1 MRYLQKYS
9 LEAIKDMKYLCI
21 STTSYNFL
29 LFCLLR
35 DFLEN
40 TIFWVS
46 SNLYLPER
54 KDFFLLSEADDFE
67 QEKLENKLQ
76 FQKIKKE
83 YFTKETFEIYA
94 QDHVLK
100 SYSFIKGKFFVI
112 EDGTMTYLEAK
123 NEYEKEKN
131 RSFFA
136 KWQRKRKGKI
146 AMCGVSSKVEKLYL
160 RGILPTP
167 SCIQYKVEY
176 IDIYT
181 LWKQKSIEEKKWILH
196 FFDFQQKHL
205 ELLRTKKV
213 ILFTQP
219 LSEDGIMSEE
229 EKIEIYR
236 KILEKEEIKELVIK
250 THPRERTEYRK
261 YFVDVSVL
269 QEKTPFELYLLHG
282 LRGKRVITLFSTAV
296 YGLSD
301 FEVIFYGTNGNR
313 NLIGRFGEIP
323 CKI

>member
-1 MRYLQKYS
+1 MQKYS

-54 KDFFLLSEADDFE
+54 KDFFLLSEADDLG

-167 SCIQYKVEY
+167 SCIQHKVEY

-269 QEKTPFELYLLHG
+269 QEKTPFEIYLLHG
-282 LRGKRVITLFSTAV
+282 LRGKKVITLFSTAV
-296 YGLSD
+296 YGLEG
-301 FEVIFYGTNGNR
+301 FEVIFYGTKGNKS
-313 NLIGRFGEIP
+313 LMDRFGEITY
-323 CKI
+323 KV

>member
-1 MRYLQKYS
+1 
-9 LEAIKDMKYLCI
+9 MKYLCI
-21 STTSYNFL
+21 STTSYNCL
-29 LFCLLR
+29 LFCLLK
-35 DFLEN
+35 DFLGN
-40 TIFWVS
+40 TVFWVG
-46 SNLYLPER
+46 SNLYFPER
-54 KDFFLLSEADDFE
+54 QDFFLLSEADDFE

-83 YFTKETFEIYA
+83 YFVKETFEIYA

-100 SYSFIKGKFFVI
+100 SYSFFKGKFYVI
-112 EDGTMTYLEAK
+112 EDGTMTYLEVK
-123 NEYEKEKN
+123 NEYEKEKS
-131 RSFFA
+131 RSFFS
-136 KWQRKRKGKI
+136 KWKRKRKGKI
-146 AMCGVSSKVEKLYL
+146 ATCGVSSKVEKVYL

-167 SCIQYKVEY
+167 DCLQHKVEY
-176 IDIYT
+176 MDIYS
-181 LWKQKSIEEKKWILH
+181 LWKQKSMEEKKWILH
-196 FFDFQQKHL
+196 FFDFQKKHL
-205 ELLRTKKV
+205 ELLQSKKT

-219 LSEDGIMSEE
+219 LSEDGIMTEE
-229 EKIEIYR
+229 EKIGIYR

-250 THPRERTEYRK
+250 AHPRETTEYTK
-261 YFVDVSVL
+261 YFDGVSVL

>member
-1 MRYLQKYS
+1 
-9 LEAIKDMKYLCI
+9 MKYLCI
-21 STTSYNFL
+21 STTSYNCL
-29 LFCLLR
+29 LFCLLK
-35 DFLEN
+35 DFLGN
-40 TIFWVS
+40 TVFWVG
-46 SNLYLPER
+46 SNLYFPER
-54 KDFFLLSEADDFE
+54 QDFFLLSEADDFE

-83 YFTKETFEIYA
+83 YFAKETFEIYA

-100 SYSFIKGKFFVI
+100 SYSFFKGKFYVI
-112 EDGTMTYLEAK
+112 EDGIMTYLEAK
-123 NEYEKEKN
+123 NEYEKEKS
-131 RSFFA
+131 RSFFS
-136 KWQRKRKGKI
+136 KWKRKRKGKI
-146 AMCGVSSKVEKLYL
+146 ATCGVSSKVEKVYL

-167 SCIQYKVEY
+167 DCLQHKVEY
-176 IDIYT
+176 MDIYS
-181 LWKQKSIEEKKWILH
+181 LWKQKSMEEKKWILH
-196 FFDFQQKHL
+196 FFDFQKKHL
-205 ELLRTKKV
+205 ELLQSKKT

-219 LSEDGIMSEE
+219 LSEDGIMTEE
-229 EKIEIYR
+229 EKIGIYR

-250 THPRERTEYRK
+250 AHPRETTEYTK
-261 YFVDVSVL
+261 YFDGVSVL

>member
-1 MRYLQKYS
+1 
-9 LEAIKDMKYLCI
+9 MKYLCI
-21 STTSYNFL
+21 STTSYNCL
-29 LFCLLR
+29 LFCLLK
-35 DFLEN
+35 DFLGN
-40 TIFWVS
+40 TVFWVG
-46 SNLYLPER
+46 SNLYFPER
-54 KDFFLLSEADDFE
+54 QDFFLLSEADDFE

-83 YFTKETFEIYA
+83 YFVKETFEIYA

-100 SYSFIKGKFFVI
+100 SYSFFKGKFYVI

-123 NEYEKEKN
+123 NEYEKEKS
-131 RSFFA
+131 RSFFS
-136 KWQRKRKGKI
+136 KWKRKRKGKI
-146 AMCGVSSKVEKLYL
+146 ATCGVSSKVEKVYL

-167 SCIQYKVEY
+167 DCLQHKVEY
-176 IDIYT
+176 MDIYS
-181 LWKQKSIEEKKWILH
+181 LWKQKSMEEKKWILH
-196 FFDFQQKHL
+196 FFDFQKKHL
-205 ELLRTKKV
+205 ELLQSKKT

-219 LSEDGIMSEE
+219 LSEDGIMTEE
-229 EKIEIYR
+229 EKIGIYR

-250 THPRERTEYRK
+250 AHPRETTEYTK
-261 YFVDVSVL
+261 YFDGVSVL

-282 LRGKRVITLFSTAV
+282 LRGKRVITLFTTAV

>member
-1 MRYLQKYS
+1 M
-9 LEAIKDMKYLCI
+9 
-21 STTSYNFL
+21 
-29 LFCLLR
+29 LFCLLK
-35 DFLEN
+35 DFLGN
-40 TIFWVS
+40 TVFWVG
-46 SNLYLPER
+46 SNLYFPER
-54 KDFFLLSEADDFE
+54 QDFFLLSEADDFE

-83 YFTKETFEIYA
+83 YFVKETFEIYA

-100 SYSFIKGKFFVI
+100 SYSFFKGKFYVI
-112 EDGTMTYLEAK
+112 EDGIMTYLEAK
-123 NEYEKEKN
+123 NEYEKEKS
-131 RSFFA
+131 RSFFS
-136 KWQRKRKGKI
+136 KWKRKRKGKI
-146 AMCGVSSKVEKLYL
+146 ATCGVSSKVEKVYL

-167 SCIQYKVEY
+167 DCLQHKVEY
-176 IDIYT
+176 MDIYS
-181 LWKQKSIEEKKWILH
+181 LWKQKSMEEKKWILH
-196 FFDFQQKHL
+196 FFDFQKKHL
-205 ELLRTKKV
+205 ELLQSKKT

-219 LSEDGIMSEE
+219 LSEDGIMTEE
-229 EKIEIYR
+229 EKIGIYR

-250 THPRERTEYRK
+250 AHPRETTEYTK
-261 YFVDVSVL
+261 YFDGVSVL

>member
-1 MRYLQKYS
+1 
-9 LEAIKDMKYLCI
+9 MKYLCI
-21 STTSYNFL
+21 STTSYNCL
-29 LFCLLR
+29 LFCLLK
-35 DFLEN
+35 DFLGN
-40 TIFWVS
+40 TVFWVG
-46 SNLYLPER
+46 SNLYFPER
-54 KDFFLLSEADDFE
+54 QDFFLLSESHDFE

-100 SYSFIKGKFFVI
+100 SYSFIKEKFYVI
-112 EDGTMTYLEAK
+112 EDGTMTYLKAEK
-123 NEYEKEKN
+123 EYEKEKS
-131 RSFFA
+131 RSFFS
-136 KWQRKRKGKI
+136 KWKRKRKGKI
-146 AMCGVSSKVEKLYL
+146 ATCGVSSKVDKVYL

-167 SCIQYKVEY
+167 DCLQHKVEY
-176 IDIYT
+176 MDIYS
-181 LWKQKSIEEKKWILH
+181 LWKQKSIEEKKWILR

-205 ELLRTKKV
+205 ELLQSKKA

-219 LSEDGIMSEE
+219 LSEDGVMTEE

-236 KILEKEEIKELVIK
+236 KILEKEEIRELVIK
-250 THPRERTEYRK
+250 VHPRETTEYTK
-261 YFVDVSVL
+261 YFDGVSVL
-269 QEKTPFELYLLHG
+269 QEKTPFELYLLYG

>member
-1 MRYLQKYS
+1 
-9 LEAIKDMKYLCI
+9 MKYLCI

-54 KDFFLLSEADDFE
+54 KDFFLLSEADDLG

-100 SYSFIKGKFFVI
+100 SYSFIKGKFSVI

-146 AMCGVSSKVEKLYL
+146 ATCGVSSKVEKLYL

-167 SCIQYKVEY
+167 SCIQHKVEY

-282 LRGKRVITLFSTAV
+282 LRGKKVITLFSTAV
-296 YGLSD
+296 YGLED
-301 FEVIFYGTNGNR
+301 FEVIFYGTKGNKS
-313 NLIGRFGEIP
+313 LMDRFGEITY
-323 CKI
+323 KV

>member
-1 MRYLQKYS
+1 
-9 LEAIKDMKYLCI
+9 MKYLCI

-54 KDFFLLSEADDFE
+54 KDFFLLSEADDLG

-167 SCIQYKVEY
+167 SCIQHKVEY

>member
-1 MRYLQKYS
+1 MQKYS